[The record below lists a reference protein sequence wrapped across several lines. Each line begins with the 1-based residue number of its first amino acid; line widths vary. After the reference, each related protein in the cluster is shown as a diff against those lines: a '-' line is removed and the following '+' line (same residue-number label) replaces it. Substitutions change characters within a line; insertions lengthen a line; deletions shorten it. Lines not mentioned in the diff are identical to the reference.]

1 MKILKGFVQGVKP
14 MGTAEK
20 PWAMVGI
27 SEVSVNRNGFEE
39 TTLHEIMVAG
49 KQYKEGLHNAYR
61 QHEGSEVFAPVRDEI
76 DTYGG
81 KPKIKHSLQGV
92 PLLIQEAPPVLEPRP
107 SQAEQQRPSPAP
119 VQQAKTA

>member
-1 MKILKGFVQGVKP
+1 MKIIRGFVQGVKP

-76 DTYGG
+76 DTYSG

-92 PLLIQEAPPVLEPRP
+92 PLRLMDVPAQTNKP
-107 SQAEQQRPSPAP
+107 SVVPEQQ
-119 VQQAKTA
+119 KTA

>member
-1 MKILKGFVQGVKP
+1 MKIIRGFVQGVKTK
-14 MGTAEK
+14 GTAEK

-49 KQYKEGLHNAYR
+49 NQYKEGLHNAYR

-81 KPKIKHSLQGV
+81 KPKIKHSFQGV
-92 PLLIQEAPPVLEPRP
+92 PLRIMDAPASEPVRP
-107 SQAEQQRPSPAP
+107 SSAAAPAARQA
-119 VQQAKTA
+119 